1 VVLEGAAALSMREG
15 VEVVVSAGGGAVA
28 VTASGA
34 EVGWMMGTAL
44 EPWFWI
50 CPSPISP
57 TICALVRARRARARM
72 VLVESNIMM
81 GLRKRWDA
89 LVDCTLSVEISARRI
104 RSGWVMVVMKR
115 ERECG

>member
-1 VVLEGAAALSMREG
+1 MVLEGAAALSMREG
-15 VEVVVSAGGGAVA
+15 VEVGVSAGVGAVA

-57 TICALVRARRARARM
+57 TICALVRARM